1 MDYIILWSFF
11 LEFHEKQDIKK
22 TTRTNSQ
29 LSLNI
34 SENEDESDVKQV
46 CTITLFGRAVGVFT
60 TLLNDL

>member
-46 CTITLFGRAVGVFT
+46 CFLGVPSVSSPPCWTIYK
-60 TLLNDL
+60 